1 MYDSA
6 ESMAGN
12 AEHVKAALSD
22 MAKYM
27 AAPPERFVG
36 KVNYVE
42 SEQPINSWT
51 TIKLKDGSMD
61 AVLKCVVHNF

>member
-1 MYDSA
+1 MYDSP

-12 AEHVKAALSD
+12 AEHVKATLGD

-27 AAPPERFVG
+27 AAPPERFIG

-51 TIKLKDGSMD
+51 TLKLKEGSMD
-61 AVLKCVVHNF
+61 EVLKCVFNNL